1 MILRSILGIAVL
13 TAVLWLFSSN
23 KKAIN
28 WWMVVKGLGLQ
39 FILAILVLKV
49 PGVSWAFEKFSL
61 AAVTL
66 LDFTRE
72 GSMFLFGS
80 LITDKTPEGE
90 KIGLAY
96 IFAFQV
102 LPTVIFF
109 SAVTSLLYY
118 FGILQKV
125 VKAMAWVMQKTL
137 RLSGAESLAAAGNI
151 FIGQTE
157 APLLVKPY
165 IAKMSRSEL
174 LSLMA
179 GGMATIAGGVL
190 AAYIGY
196 LGGDDP
202 ERQLFFAKHLL
213 TASVLSAPAALISAK
228 ILLPET
234 EDVEKVAEISSQDMG
249 ANALDAISNGT
260 TEGVKL
266 AVNVGAMLLVFTALV
281 YGVNYLFVEGIGSWT
296 GLNAWAADFTNG
308 RYDTFSLQFIMGALL
323 SPIAWILG
331 VPPEDLL
338 LVGQLLGEK
347 TILNEFYAYVT
358 LTDMKNAG
366 LFASERSIILS
377 TYMLCG
383 FANIASIGIQIGG
396 IGTIAPSRRKDLSEL
411 SIKALIAGT
420 VASLYT
426 AAIVGL
432 MI

>member
-80 LITDKTPEGE
+80 LITDETPDGE

-234 EDVEKVAEISSQDMG
+234 EDVEEVAEISSQDMG

>member
-1 MILRSILGIAVL
+1 MMILRSLLGIAVL

-23 KKAIN
+23 KRKVN
-28 WWMVVKGLGLQ
+28 WAMVGKGLLLQ
-39 FILAILVLKV
+39 FVLALAVLKV

-61 AAVTL
+61 VAVTL

-72 GSMFLFGS
+72 GSTFLFGS
-80 LITDKTPEGE
+80 LITETDNFGY
-90 KIGLAY
+90 L
-96 IFAFQV
+96 FAFQV

-118 FGILQKV
+118 YGILQRV

-137 RLSGAESLAAAGNI
+137 KLSGAESLAAAGNI

-165 IAKMSRSEL
+165 IPGMSRSEL
-174 LSLMA
+174 LSLMS

-196 LGGDDP
+196 LGGDTQ
-202 ERQLFFAKHLL
+202 EGQLFFAKHLL

-234 EDVEKVAEISSQDMG
+234 EDVIEVAEISSADMG
-249 ANALDAISNGT
+249 SNALDAISNGT

-266 AVNVGAMLLVFTALV
+266 AVNVGAMLLVFTAIV
-281 YGVNYLFVEGIGSWT
+281 YGANYIFVEGVGSWT
-296 GLNAWAADFTNG
+296 GLNAWAAEVTNG
-308 RYDTFSLQFIMGALL
+308 RYDSFSLQFIMGALL

-331 VPPEDLL
+331 VPPADLM

-347 TILNEFYAYVT
+347 TILNEFYAYVS
-358 LTDMKNAG
+358 LTEMKNEG
-366 LFASERSIILS
+366 LFTSERSVILS

-396 IGTIAPSRRKDLSEL
+396 IGVLAPSRRKDLSEL

>member
-1 MILRSILGIAVL
+1 MMILRSLLGIAVL

-23 KKAIN
+23 KRKVN
-28 WWMVVKGLGLQ
+28 WAMVGKGLLLQ
-39 FILAILVLKV
+39 FVLALAVLKV

-61 AAVTL
+61 VAVTL

-72 GSMFLFGS
+72 GSTFLFGS
-80 LITDKTPEGE
+80 LITETDNFGY
-90 KIGLAY
+90 L
-96 IFAFQV
+96 FAFQV

-118 FGILQKV
+118 YGILQRV

-137 RLSGAESLAAAGNI
+137 KLSGAESLAAAGNI

-165 IAKMSRSEL
+165 IAGMSRSEL
-174 LSLMA
+174 LSLMS

-196 LGGDDP
+196 LGGDTQ
-202 ERQLFFAKHLL
+202 EGQLFFAKHLL
-213 TASVLSAPAALISAK
+213 TASVLSAPAAIISAK

-234 EDVEKVAEISSQDMG
+234 EDVIEVAEISSADMG
-249 ANALDAISNGT
+249 SNALDAISNGT

-266 AVNVGAMLLVFTALV
+266 AVNVGAMLLVFTAIV
-281 YGVNYLFVEGIGSWT
+281 YGANYIFVEGVGSWT
-296 GLNAWAADFTNG
+296 GLNAWAAEVTNG
-308 RYDTFSLQFIMGALL
+308 RYDSFSLQFIMGALL

-331 VPPEDLL
+331 VPPADLM

-347 TILNEFYAYVT
+347 TILNEFYAYVS
-358 LTDMKNAG
+358 LTEMRNEG
-366 LFASERSIILS
+366 LFTSERSVILS

-396 IGTIAPSRRKDLSEL
+396 IGVLAPSRRKDLSEL

>member
-1 MILRSILGIAVL
+1 MILRSLLGIAVL
-13 TAVLWLFSSN
+13 TSVLWLFSSN
-23 KKAIN
+23 KRKVN
-28 WWMVVKGLGLQ
+28 WAMVGKGMLLQ
-39 FILAILVLKV
+39 FVLALAVLKV

-61 AAVTL
+61 VAVTL

-72 GSMFLFGS
+72 GSTFLFGS
-80 LITDKTPEGE
+80 LITETDNFGY
-90 KIGLAY
+90 L
-96 IFAFQV
+96 FAFQV

-118 FGILQKV
+118 YGILQRV

-137 RLSGAESLAAAGNI
+137 KLSGAESLAAAGNI

-165 IAKMSRSEL
+165 IAGMSRSEL
-174 LSLMA
+174 LSLMS

-196 LGGDDP
+196 LGGDTQ
-202 ERQLFFAKHLL
+202 EGQLFFAKHLL

-234 EDVEKVAEISSQDMG
+234 EDVIEVAEISSADMG
-249 ANALDAISNGT
+249 SNALDAISNGT
-260 TEGVKL
+260 TQGVKL
-266 AVNVGAMLLVFTALV
+266 AVNVGAMLLVFTAIV
-281 YGVNYLFVEGIGSWT
+281 YGANYIFVEGSGSWT
-296 GLNAWAADFTNG
+296 GLNAWATEVTNG
-308 RYDTFSLQFIMGALL
+308 RYDSFSLQFIMGALL

-331 VPPEDLL
+331 VPPADLM

-347 TILNEFYAYVT
+347 TILNEFYAYVS
-358 LTDMKNAG
+358 LTEMKNAG
-366 LFASERSIILS
+366 LFTSERSIILS

-396 IGTIAPSRRKDLSEL
+396 IGVLAPSRRKDLSEL

-432 MI
+432 LI

>member
-1 MILRSILGIAVL
+1 MMILRSLLGIAVL

-23 KKAIN
+23 KRKVN
-28 WWMVVKGLGLQ
+28 WAMVGKGLLLQ
-39 FILAILVLKV
+39 FVLALAVLKV

-61 AAVTL
+61 VAVTL

-72 GSMFLFGS
+72 GSTFLFGS
-80 LITDKTPEGE
+80 LITETDNFGY
-90 KIGLAY
+90 L
-96 IFAFQV
+96 FAFQV

-118 FGILQKV
+118 YGILQRV

-137 RLSGAESLAAAGNI
+137 KLSGAESLAAAGNI

-165 IAKMSRSEL
+165 IAGMSRSEL
-174 LSLMA
+174 LSLMS

-196 LGGDDP
+196 LGGDTQ
-202 ERQLFFAKHLL
+202 EGQLFFAKHLL

-234 EDVEKVAEISSQDMG
+234 EAVIEVAEISSADMG
-249 ANALDAISNGT
+249 SNALDAISNGT

-266 AVNVGAMLLVFTALV
+266 AVNVGAMLLVFTAIV
-281 YGVNYLFVEGIGSWT
+281 YGANYIFVEGVGSWT
-296 GLNAWAADFTNG
+296 GLNAWAAEVTNG
-308 RYDTFSLQFIMGALL
+308 RYDSFSLQFIMGALL

-331 VPPEDLL
+331 VPPADLM

-347 TILNEFYAYVT
+347 TILNEFYAYVS
-358 LTDMKNAG
+358 LTEMKNEG
-366 LFASERSIILS
+366 LFTSERSVILS

-396 IGTIAPSRRKDLSEL
+396 IGVLAPSRRKDLSEL

>member
-1 MILRSILGIAVL
+1 MMILRSLLGIAVL

-23 KKAIN
+23 KRKVN
-28 WWMVVKGLGLQ
+28 WAMVGKGLLLQ
-39 FILAILVLKV
+39 FVLALAVLKV

-61 AAVTL
+61 VAVTL

-72 GSMFLFGS
+72 GSTFLFGS
-80 LITDKTPEGE
+80 LITETDNFGY
-90 KIGLAY
+90 L
-96 IFAFQV
+96 FAFQV

-118 FGILQKV
+118 YGILQRV

-137 RLSGAESLAAAGNI
+137 KLSGEESLAAAGNI

-165 IAKMSRSEL
+165 IAGMSRSEL
-174 LSLMA
+174 LSLMS

-196 LGGDDP
+196 LGGDTQ
-202 ERQLFFAKHLL
+202 EGQLFFAKHLL

-234 EDVEKVAEISSQDMG
+234 EDVIEVAEISSADMG
-249 ANALDAISNGT
+249 SNALDAISNGT

-266 AVNVGAMLLVFTALV
+266 AVNVGAMLLVFTAIV
-281 YGVNYLFVEGIGSWT
+281 YGANYIFVEGVGSWT
-296 GLNAWAADFTNG
+296 GLNAWAAEVTNG
-308 RYDTFSLQFIMGALL
+308 RYDSFSLQFIMGALL

-331 VPPEDLL
+331 VPPADLM

-347 TILNEFYAYVT
+347 TILNEFYAYVS
-358 LTDMKNAG
+358 LTEMKNEG
-366 LFASERSIILS
+366 LFTSERSVILS

-396 IGTIAPSRRKDLSEL
+396 IGVLAPSRRKDLSEL

>member
-1 MILRSILGIAVL
+1 MMILRSLLGIAVL

-23 KKAIN
+23 KRKVN
-28 WWMVVKGLGLQ
+28 WAMVGKGLLLQ
-39 FILAILVLKV
+39 FVLALAVLKV

-61 AAVTL
+61 VAVTL

-72 GSMFLFGS
+72 GSTFLFGS
-80 LITDKTPEGE
+80 LITETDNFGY
-90 KIGLAY
+90 L
-96 IFAFQV
+96 FAFQV

-118 FGILQKV
+118 YGILQRV

-137 RLSGAESLAAAGNI
+137 KLSGAESLAAAGNI

-165 IAKMSRSEL
+165 IAGMSRSEL
-174 LSLMA
+174 LSLMS

-196 LGGDDP
+196 LGGDTQ
-202 ERQLFFAKHLL
+202 EGQLFFAKHLL

-234 EDVEKVAEISSQDMG
+234 EDVIEVAEISSADMG
-249 ANALDAISNGT
+249 SNALDAISNGT

-266 AVNVGAMLLVFTALV
+266 AVNVGAMLLVFTAIV
-281 YGVNYLFVEGIGSWT
+281 YGANYIFVEGVGSWT
-296 GLNAWAADFTNG
+296 GLNAWAAEVTNG
-308 RYDTFSLQFIMGALL
+308 RYDSFSLQFIMGALL

-331 VPPEDLL
+331 VPPADLM

-347 TILNEFYAYVT
+347 TILNEFYAYVS
-358 LTDMKNAG
+358 LTEMKNEG
-366 LFASERSIILS
+366 LFTSERSVILS

-396 IGTIAPSRRKDLSEL
+396 IGVLAPSRRKDLSEL

>member
-39 FILAILVLKV
+39 LILALGVLKV

-72 GSMFLFGS
+72 GSTFLFGS
-80 LITDKTPEGE
+80 LITDTTSFGY
-90 KIGLAY
+90 L
-96 IFAFQV
+96 FAFQV

-234 EDVEKVAEISSQDMG
+234 EDVEEVAEISSQDMG
-249 ANALDAISNGT
+249 SNALDAISNGT

-308 RYDTFSLQFIMGALL
+308 RYDSFSLQFIMGAIL

-366 LFASERSIILS
+366 LFASERSIVLS

>member
-1 MILRSILGIAVL
+1 MILRSVLALLVL
-13 TAVLWLFSSN
+13 TGVLWLFSSN

-28 WWMVVKGLGLQ
+28 WLTVVKGIALQ
-39 FILAILVLKV
+39 LVLAFAVLKV
-49 PGVSWAFEKFSL
+49 PGVSWAFDKFSML
-61 AAVTL
+61 AVTL

-72 GSMFLFGS
+72 GSQFLFGS
-80 LITDKTPEGE
+80 LISNTDGF
-90 KIGLAY
+90 GY

-102 LPTVIFF
+102 LPTIIFF

-118 FGILQKV
+118 YGILQRV
-125 VKAMAWVMQKTL
+125 VMGMAWVMQKTL
-137 RLSGAESLAAAGNI
+137 HLSGAESLAAAGNI

-165 IAKMSRSEL
+165 IKNMSRSEL
-174 LSLMA
+174 LSLMS

-196 LGGDDP
+196 LGGP
-202 ERQLFFAKHLL
+202 TEAGQIFFAKHLL

-234 EDVEKVAEISSQDMG
+234 QDVEKVARISGNSMG
-249 ANALDAISNGT
+249 SNALDAISNGT
-260 TEGVKL
+260 TEGMKL

-281 YGVNYLFVEGIGSWT
+281 YGANYLFVEGVGSWT
-296 GLNAWAADFTNG
+296 GLNDWAARVTDG
-308 RYDTFSLQFIMGALL
+308 RYDSFSLQFIMGALL

-331 VPPEDLL
+331 VPSADLM

-347 TILNEFYAYVT
+347 TILNEFYAYVS
-358 LTDMKNAG
+358 LTDMRDAG
-366 LFASERSIILS
+366 LFTSERSVVLS

-396 IGTIAPSRRKDLSEL
+396 IGVLAPTRRKDLSEL
-411 SIKALIAGT
+411 GVKALIAGT

-426 AAIVGL
+426 AAVVGM

>member
-28 WWMVVKGLGLQ
+28 WWMVLKGLGLQ
-39 FILAILVLKV
+39 FILALGVLKV

-72 GSMFLFGS
+72 GSTFLFGS
-80 LITDKTPEGE
+80 LITDTTGF
-90 KIGLAY
+90 GYL
-96 IFAFQV
+96 FAFQV

-179 GGMATIAGGVL
+179 GGMATIAGG
-190 AAYIGY
+190 
-196 LGGDDP
+196 
-202 ERQLFFAKHLL
+202 
-213 TASVLSAPAALISAK
+213 
-228 ILLPET
+228 
-234 EDVEKVAEISSQDMG
+234 
-249 ANALDAISNGT
+249 
-260 TEGVKL
+260 
-266 AVNVGAMLLVFTALV
+266 
-281 YGVNYLFVEGIGSWT
+281 
-296 GLNAWAADFTNG
+296 
-308 RYDTFSLQFIMGALL
+308 
-323 SPIAWILG
+323 
-331 VPPEDLL
+331 
-338 LVGQLLGEK
+338 
-347 TILNEFYAYVT
+347 
-358 LTDMKNAG
+358 
-366 LFASERSIILS
+366 
-377 TYMLCG
+377 
-383 FANIASIGIQIGG
+383 
-396 IGTIAPSRRKDLSEL
+396 
-411 SIKALIAGT
+411 
-420 VASLYT
+420 
-426 AAIVGL
+426 
-432 MI
+432 

>member
-1 MILRSILGIAVL
+1 MILRSVLGIAVL

-28 WWMVVKGLGLQ
+28 WWTVVKGLALQ
-39 FILAILVLKV
+39 IILALLVLKV

-66 LDFTRE
+66 LDFTKE
-72 GSMFLFGS
+72 GSTFLFGS
-80 LITDKTPEGE
+80 LITDTDSYG
-90 KIGLAY
+90 Y

-102 LPTVIFF
+102 LPTIIFF
-109 SAVTSLLYY
+109 SALTSLLYY
-118 FGILQKV
+118 LGILQKI
-125 VKAMAWVMQKTL
+125 VKAMAWMMRKTL
-137 RLSGAESLAAAGNI
+137 RLSGAESLAAAGNV

-174 LSLMA
+174 LSLMS

-190 AAYIGY
+190 AAYIGF

-202 ERQLFFAKHLL
+202 QARLLFAKHLI

-234 EDVEKVAEISSQDMG
+234 ENVQEVAEINSEDMG
-249 ANALDAISNGT
+249 SNPLDAISNGT
-260 TEGVKL
+260 TEGIKL

-281 YGVNYLFVEGIGSWT
+281 YGLNFMFVEGIGSWT
-296 GLNAWAADFTNG
+296 GLNDWAYNSSGGT
-308 RYDTFSLQFIMGALL
+308 YDAFSLQYIMGGIF
-323 SPIAWILG
+323 SPFAWLLG
-331 VPPEDLL
+331 VPSEDLMM
-338 LVGQLLGEK
+338 VGQLLGEK
-347 TILNEFYAYVT
+347 TILNEFYAYSS
-358 LTDMKNAG
+358 LTDMQP
-366 LFASERSIILS
+366 LLSERSVILS

-420 VASLYT
+420 IASLYT
-426 AAIVGL
+426 AAVVGL
-432 MI
+432 LI

>member
-39 FILAILVLKV
+39 FILALGVLKV

-72 GSMFLFGS
+72 GSTFLFGS
-80 LITDKTPEGE
+80 LITDTNSFGY
-90 KIGLAY
+90 L
-96 IFAFQV
+96 FAFQV

-165 IAKMSRSEL
+165 IATMSRSEL

-234 EDVEKVAEISSQDMG
+234 EDVEAVAEISSQDMG
-249 ANALDAISNGT
+249 SNALDAISNGT

-347 TILNEFYAYVT
+347 T
-358 LTDMKNAG
+358 
-366 LFASERSIILS
+366 
-377 TYMLCG
+377 
-383 FANIASIGIQIGG
+383 
-396 IGTIAPSRRKDLSEL
+396 
-411 SIKALIAGT
+411 
-420 VASLYT
+420 
-426 AAIVGL
+426 
-432 MI
+432 